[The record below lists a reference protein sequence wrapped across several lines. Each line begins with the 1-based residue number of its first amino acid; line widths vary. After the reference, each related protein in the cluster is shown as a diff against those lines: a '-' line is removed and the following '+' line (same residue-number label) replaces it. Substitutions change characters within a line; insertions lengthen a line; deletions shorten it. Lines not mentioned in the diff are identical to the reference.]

1 MRRLMIPAV
10 AGLVVGLAGCG
21 GGSSTGGEARI
32 PAGVAAEL
40 AARSEMVAGLVAAG
54 DSCGARKEALALAG
68 AVRRAVDT
76 GTLSLIVAREVKPAV
91 AELID
96 GIVCEPPAS
105 PEPTATTEADEDQ
118 DQPEE
123 APGKSQ
129 KNKKDKDKEKKHGK
143 QGAGN
148 GG

>member
-1 MRRLMIPAV
+1 MIPAV
-10 AGLVVGLAGCG
+10 VGLVVGLAGCG

-40 AARSEMVAGLVAAG
+40 AARSEMVAGLVDAG
-54 DSCGARKEALALAG
+54 DSCGARREALALAG

-96 GIVCEPPAS
+96 GIVCELPAS
-105 PEPTATTEADEDQ
+105 PGPTATTEDDEDQ
-118 DQPEE
+118 EQPEE
-123 APGKSQ
+123 APGKSE
-129 KNKKDKDKEKKHGK
+129 KNKHDKQDKANKHGK